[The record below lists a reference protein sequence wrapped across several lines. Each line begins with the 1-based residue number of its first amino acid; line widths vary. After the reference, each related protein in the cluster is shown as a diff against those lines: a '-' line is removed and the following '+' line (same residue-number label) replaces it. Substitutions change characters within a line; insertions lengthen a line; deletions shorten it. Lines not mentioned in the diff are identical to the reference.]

1 MANCTGI
8 ACFLFTSWPIGTV
21 VTITTR
27 SGQIIGPATFLGL
40 NQTLCLV
47 ILEEEG
53 SITPESTIYTFI
65 SCEDIESVS
74 LTS

>member
-1 MANCTGI
+1 M
-8 ACFLFTSWPIGTV
+8 FLSPEIEPLFVFYYHI
-21 VTITTR
+21 TR

-40 NQTLCLV
+40 NRTLCLV
-47 ILEEEG
+47 ILEED